1 MEALPGCIPNNAC
14 GCDPRGG
21 GRVRPVVGGDCWE
34 RLLETKGAIPG
45 KGRSQLTSE
54 RNRVL
59 LGFGAPLLLG
69 IQNSHALF
77 WGEIHRNRLSSS
89 LRMMLSQ
96 IMSLPSWWIHYHCS
110 IDQVPVMMPLQGTL
124 VSKGFLPAYIMALER

>member
-1 MEALPGCIPNNAC
+1 M
-14 GCDPRGG
+14 
-21 GRVRPVVGGDCWE
+21 GGDCWE
-34 RLLETKGAIPG
+34 RLLEAGGAIRG

-77 WGEIHRNRLSSS
+77 LGEIHCNRLSSS